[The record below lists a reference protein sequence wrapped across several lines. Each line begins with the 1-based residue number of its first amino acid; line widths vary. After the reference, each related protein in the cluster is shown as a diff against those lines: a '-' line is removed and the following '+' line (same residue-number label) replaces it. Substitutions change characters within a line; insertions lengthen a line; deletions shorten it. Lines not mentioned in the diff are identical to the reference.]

1 MKKLI
6 LTGAVWIGISAA
18 ATCFANDGFK
28 VLNISETTS
37 DFTVKAL
44 GDLKFKLTADNLQ
57 KKTYIVIK
65 NTQGEILYN
74 EYVSNTEEFS
84 KIYDLSNLSDGE
96 YFFEMTSGKE
106 KIVKS
111 FEISTSVKRT
121 ALPK

>member
-6 LTGAVWIGISAA
+6 LTSAVWIGISAA

-28 VLNISETTS
+28 VVSISETTT
-37 DFTVKAL
+37 DFSVKAL
-44 GDLKFKLTADNLQ
+44 GNLKFKLTADNLQ
-57 KKTYIVIK
+57 KKTYIAIK
-65 NTQGEILYN
+65 NMQGEILHS
-74 EYVSNTEEFS
+74 EYVSNSDEFS
-84 KIYDLSNLSDGE
+84 KVYDLSNLSDGE
-96 YFFEMTSGKE
+96 YYFEMISGKE

>member
-28 VLNISETTS
+28 VVSISENTS

-57 KKTYIVIK
+57 KKTNIVIK
-65 NTQGEILYN
+65 NTQGEIFYN

-84 KIYDLSNLSDGE
+84 KVYDLSNLSDGE
-96 YFFEMTSGKE
+96 YFFEMISGKE

>member
-28 VLNISETTS
+28 VVSISETTS

-65 NTQGEILYN
+65 NTKGEILYN

-84 KIYDLSNLSDGE
+84 KVYDLSNLSDGE
-96 YFFEMTSGKE
+96 YFFEMISGKE

>member
-28 VLNISETTS
+28 VVSISETTS

-65 NTQGEILYN
+65 NTKGEILYN

-84 KIYDLSNLSDGE
+84 KVYDLSNLSDGE
-96 YFFEMTSGKE
+96 YFFEMISGKD

>member
-18 ATCFANDGFK
+18 VTCFANDGFK
-28 VLNISETTS
+28 VVSISETTS

-65 NTQGEILYN
+65 NTQGEILYS
-74 EYVSNTEEFS
+74 EYVSHSEEFS
-84 KIYDLSNLSDGE
+84 KVYDLSNLSDGE
-96 YFFEMTSGKE
+96 YYFEMISGNK
-106 KIVKS
+106 KTVKP